1 MIKDICYPF
10 HVACW
15 SLLEDSQGGN
25 LLEDELQVLFDV
37 FESFHYSK
45 KARAL
50 TWGKKYYFG
59 SILDSYPGQGEDA
72 FGRWQE
78 DLIATNKGNTAILS
92 DPTSFKTHADATQNC
107 RPISSELLSSDPSPR
122 IRTGIPVGL
131 IAHNAVDFPSLPAET
146 FQFIVCNLSCEDA
159 QNLLRASPSLYR
171 MYCGGEN
178 LPDVFWESRFWA
190 RGEAAFARTLRPVI
204 SEQQNQVARGGQ
216 DVAPINTSTI
226 RSIPVYSWK
235 DWFFKVKS
243 ELKEGPNKTNL
254 RNRKR
259 IWKVAGEL
267 LMLVSTIKN
276 PDRVLHGDLMTSPS
290 SQAGRHGM
298 SCLASEHDPEGCR
311 ELKQMRVS
319 FGDDIAG
326 SQFQALIPSFIIISD
341 RRLISGL
348 SFIFDDGRSVDAG
361 YVVAGHKDFATR
373 HHSES
378 IWVICSPAGFETIT
392 LGEYPQEIVDRH
404 SESRIAMARLPCQGL
419 KGIVLGL
426 NVGLSP
432 LRVPTWMDMSDV
444 IFLGHANCSDLL

>member
-1 MIKDICYPF
+1 
-10 HVACW
+10 
-15 SLLEDSQGGN
+15 
-25 LLEDELQVLFDV
+25 
-37 FESFHYSK
+37 
-45 KARAL
+45 
-50 TWGKKYYFG
+50 
-59 SILDSYPGQGEDA
+59 
-72 FGRWQE
+72 
-78 DLIATNKGNTAILS
+78 
-92 DPTSFKTHADATQNC
+92 
-107 RPISSELLSSDPSPR
+107 
-122 IRTGIPVGL
+122 
-131 IAHNAVDFPSLPAET
+131 
-146 FQFIVCNLSCEDA
+146 
-159 QNLLRASPSLYR
+159 
-171 MYCGGEN
+171 
-178 LPDVFWESRFWA
+178 
-190 RGEAAFARTLRPVI
+190 
-204 SEQQNQVARGGQ
+204 
-216 DVAPINTSTI
+216 
-226 RSIPVYSWK
+226 
-235 DWFFKVKS
+235 
-243 ELKEGPNKTNL
+243 
-254 RNRKR
+254 
-259 IWKVAGEL
+259 
-267 LMLVSTIKN
+267 
-276 PDRVLHGDLMTSPS
+276 
-290 SQAGRHGM
+290 M